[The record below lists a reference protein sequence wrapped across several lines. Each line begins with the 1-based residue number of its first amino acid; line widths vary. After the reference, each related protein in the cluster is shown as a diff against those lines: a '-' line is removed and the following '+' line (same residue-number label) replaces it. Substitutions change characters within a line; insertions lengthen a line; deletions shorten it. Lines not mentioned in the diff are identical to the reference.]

1 MNTFGKRFALSSFG
15 ESHGVA
21 IGGVIDGMPSNVE
34 INLEFLQNEMSKR
47 KPGGK
52 YATNRKEDD
61 ELRILSGVF
70 EENGKL
76 FSTGASIGFVIEN
89 TSQHSKDYENIKE
102 LFRPGH
108 GDFGYFA
115 KWGIRDHRGGGRA
128 SARETAVRVAGGA
141 FAGLLLNHFGIE
153 VKSGVLSVGEIGVGS
168 VGESGVSSGSELL
181 GAVDFENAENSEIF
195 ALLPECEASQ
205 KELIKSCKD
214 SGESVGASV
223 LSVAKGLFAGLGE
236 PMYDKL
242 DSKIAEAMMSIN
254 GVKAVEIGAGVAAS
268 KLRGSE
274 NNDELLPAGRGG
286 KNNDEFLAA
295 GNGSKNNDEL
305 LPAGNGEFGAMRAEF
320 GSNNAGG
327 VLAGISSGADLVVLS
342 HFKPTPSIFS
352 EQRTINKRGEAVK
365 FALVGR
371 HDPCIGVRGSVVA
384 TAMMRLVLA
393 DMLLLG
399 ASSRLEMLKRAWS
412 FA

>member
-115 KWGIRDHRGGGRA
+115 KWGIRDYRGGGRA
-128 SARETAVRVAGGA
+128 SARETAIRVAGGA
-141 FAGLLLNHFGIE
+141 FAQLLLNHFGIE

-168 VGESGVSSGSELL
+168 VGESGVSSGYAEIL

-274 NNDELLPAGRGG
+274 NNDELLPASRGS

-295 GNGSKNNDEL
+295 SK
-305 LPAGNGEFGAMRAEF
+305 GEFGAMRAEF

-352 EQRTINKRGEAVK
+352 EQKTINKRGEAVK

>member
-128 SARETAVRVAGGA
+128 SARETAIRVAGGA
-141 FAGLLLNHFGIE
+141 FAQLLLNHFGIE
-153 VKSGVLSVGEIGVGS
+153 VKSGVLSVGEIGRVEG
-168 VGESGVSSGSELL
+168 GYAERL
-181 GAVDFENAENSEIF
+181 GAVDFENARNSEIF

-274 NNDELLPAGRGG
+274 NNDELLPA
-286 KNNDEFLAA
+286 
-295 GNGSKNNDEL
+295 SK
-305 LPAGNGEFGAMRAEF
+305 GEFGAMRAEF

>member
-115 KWGIRDHRGGGRA
+115 KWGIRDYRGGGRA
-128 SARETAVRVAGGA
+128 SARETAIRVAGGA
-141 FAGLLLNHFGIE
+141 FAQLLLNHFGIE

-168 VGESGVSSGSELL
+168 VSSGYAELL
-181 GAVDFENAENSEIF
+181 GAVDFENARNSEIF

-242 DSKIAEAMMSIN
+242 DSKIAEAMMNIN

-268 KLRGSE
+268 RLWGSE
-274 NNDELLPAGRGG
+274 
-286 KNNDEFLAA
+286 
-295 GNGSKNNDEL
+295 NNDEL

>member
-115 KWGIRDHRGGGRA
+115 KWGIRDYRGGGRA

-141 FAGLLLNHFGIE
+141 FAQLLLNHFGIE

-168 VGESGVSSGSELL
+168 VSSGYAELL

-274 NNDELLPAGRGG
+274 NNDELLPAGNGG
-286 KNNDEFLAA
+286 
-295 GNGSKNNDEL
+295 
-305 LPAGNGEFGAMRAEF
+305 FGAMRAEF
-320 GSNNAGG
+320 SSNNAGG

>member
-34 INLEFLQNEMSKR
+34 INIEFLQAEMSKR

-61 ELRILSGVF
+61 ELCILSGVF

-141 FAGLLLNHFGIE
+141 FAGLLLKHFGIE
-153 VKSGVLSVGEIGVGS
+153 VKSGVLSVGEIGRAEG
-168 VGESGVSSGSELL
+168 GYAELL

-242 DSKIAEAMMSIN
+242 DSKIAEAMMNIN

-268 KLRGSE
+268 RLRGSE
-274 NNDELLPAGRGG
+274 NNDELLPAGNGG
-286 KNNDEFLAA
+286 
-295 GNGSKNNDEL
+295 
-305 LPAGNGEFGAMRAEF
+305 FGAMRAEF

-352 EQRTINKRGEAVK
+352 EQKTINKRGEAVK

>member
-141 FAGLLLNHFGIE
+141 FAQLLLNHFGIE

-168 VGESGVSSGSELL
+168 VGESGVSSGYAEIL
-181 GAVDFENAENSEIF
+181 GAVDFENARNSEIF

-274 NNDELLPAGRGG
+274 NNDELLPA
-286 KNNDEFLAA
+286 
-295 GNGSKNNDEL
+295 SK
-305 LPAGNGEFGAMRAEF
+305 GEFGAMRAEF

>member
-1 MNTFGKRFALSSFG
+1 MNTFGKRFALRSFG

-34 INLEFLQNEMSKR
+34 INLEFLQAEMSKR

-141 FAGLLLNHFGIE
+141 FAQLLLNHFGIE
-153 VKSGVLSVGEIGVGS
+153 VKSGVLSVGEIGVS
-168 VGESGVSSGSELL
+168 SVSSWYAELL

-242 DSKIAEAMMSIN
+242 DSKIAEAMMNIN

-274 NNDELLPAGRGG
+274 NNDELLPA
-286 KNNDEFLAA
+286 
-295 GNGSKNNDEL
+295 SK
-305 LPAGNGEFGAMRAEF
+305 GEFGAMRAEF

>member
-141 FAGLLLNHFGIE
+141 FAQLLLNHFGIE

-168 VGESGVSSGSELL
+168 VPSGSELL
-181 GAVDFENAENSEIF
+181 GAVDFENARNSEIF

-274 NNDELLPAGRGG
+274 NNDE
-286 KNNDEFLAA
+286 FLAA
-295 GNGSKNNDEL
+295 GK
-305 LPAGNGEFGAMRAEF
+305 GEFGAMRAEF

>member
-61 ELRILSGVF
+61 KLRILSGVF

-115 KWGIRDHRGGGRA
+115 KWGIRDYRGGGRA

-141 FAGLLLNHFGIE
+141 FAQLLLNHFGIE
-153 VKSGVLSVGEIGVGS
+153 VKSGVLSVGEIGVGR
-168 VGESGVSSGSELL
+168 VGESGVSSGYAELL
-181 GAVDFENAENSEIF
+181 GAVDFENARNSEIF

-274 NNDELLPAGRGG
+274 NNDELLPAG
-286 KNNDEFLAA
+286 K
-295 GNGSKNNDEL
+295 GSKNNDEL
-305 LPAGNGEFGAMRAEF
+305 LLAGNGEVGAMRAEF

>member
-21 IGGVIDGMPSNVE
+21 IGGMIDGMPSNVE

-115 KWGIRDHRGGGRA
+115 KWGIRDYRGGGRA

-153 VKSGVLSVGEIGVGS
+153 VKSGVLSVGEIGASSVGS
-168 VGESGVSSGSELL
+168 VSSGYADLL
-181 GAVDFENAENSEIF
+181 EAVDFENARNSEIF

-274 NNDELLPAGRGG
+274 NNDELLPA
-286 KNNDEFLAA
+286 
-295 GNGSKNNDEL
+295 SK
-305 LPAGNGEFGAMRAEF
+305 GEFGAMKAEF

-384 TAMMRLVLA
+384 TAMIRLVLA

>member
-128 SARETAVRVAGGA
+128 SARETAIRVAGGA
-141 FAGLLLNHFGIE
+141 FAQLLLNHFGIE
-153 VKSGVLSVGEIGVGS
+153 VKSGVLSVGEIGVSS
-168 VGESGVSSGSELL
+168 VGESGVSSGYAELL
-181 GAVDFENAENSEIF
+181 GAVDFENARNSEIF

-242 DSKIAEAMMSIN
+242 DSKIAEAMMNIN

-274 NNDELLPAGRGG
+274 NNDE
-286 KNNDEFLAA
+286 F
-295 GNGSKNNDEL
+295 
-305 LPAGNGEFGAMRAEF
+305 LPAGNGGFGAMRAEF

>member
-115 KWGIRDHRGGGRA
+115 KWGIRDYRGGGRA

-141 FAGLLLNHFGIE
+141 FAQLLLNHFGIE
-153 VKSGVLSVGEIGVGS
+153 VKSGVLSVGEIGRV
-168 VGESGVSSGSELL
+168 ESGSELL
-181 GAVDFENAENSEIF
+181 GAVDFENARNSEIF

-274 NNDELLPAGRGG
+274 NNDEFLPAS
-286 KNNDEFLAA
+286 K
-295 GNGSKNNDEL
+295 GSKNNDEL
-305 LPAGNGEFGAMRAEF
+305 LPAGKGEFGAMRAEF

-352 EQRTINKRGEAVK
+352 EQKTINKRGEAVK

-371 HDPCIGVRGSVVA
+371 HDPCIGVRGSVVV

>member
-61 ELRILSGVF
+61 KLRILSGVF

-115 KWGIRDHRGGGRA
+115 KWGIRDYRGGGRA

-141 FAGLLLNHFGIE
+141 FAQLLLNHFGIE

-168 VGESGVSSGSELL
+168 VSSGYAELL
-181 GAVDFENAENSEIF
+181 EAVDFENARNSEIF
-195 ALLPECEASQ
+195 ALLPKCEASQ

-268 KLRGSE
+268 KL
-274 NNDELLPAGRGG
+274 L
-286 KNNDEFLAA
+286 
-295 GNGSKNNDEL
+295 GSKNNDEL
-305 LPAGNGEFGAMRAEF
+305 LPASNGRFGCVRAEF

-371 HDPCIGVRGSVVA
+371 HDPCIGVRGSVVV
-384 TAMMRLVLA
+384 TSMMRLVLA

>member
-115 KWGIRDHRGGGRA
+115 KWGIRDYRGGGRA
-128 SARETAVRVAGGA
+128 SARETAIRVAGGA
-141 FAGLLLNHFGIE
+141 FAQLLLNHFGIE

-168 VGESGVSSGSELL
+168 VSSGYAELL
-181 GAVDFENAENSEIF
+181 GAVDFENARNSEIF

-242 DSKIAEAMMSIN
+242 DSKIAEAMMNIN

-274 NNDELLPAGRGG
+274 NNDELLPA
-286 KNNDEFLAA
+286 
-295 GNGSKNNDEL
+295 SK
-305 LPAGNGEFGAMRAEF
+305 GEFGAIRAEF

>member
-141 FAGLLLNHFGIE
+141 FAQLLLNHFGIE
-153 VKSGVLSVGEIGVGS
+153 VKSGVLSVGEIGRAEG
-168 VGESGVSSGSELL
+168 GYAELL
-181 GAVDFENAENSEIF
+181 GTVDFENAENSEIF

-242 DSKIAEAMMSIN
+242 DSKIAEAMMNIN

-274 NNDELLPAGRGG
+274 NNDELLPAGNGG
-286 KNNDEFLAA
+286 
-295 GNGSKNNDEL
+295 
-305 LPAGNGEFGAMRAEF
+305 FGAMRAEF

>member
-34 INLEFLQNEMSKR
+34 INLEFLQAEMSKR

-61 ELRILSGVF
+61 KLRILSGVF

-128 SARETAVRVAGGA
+128 SARETAIRVAGGA
-141 FAGLLLNHFGIE
+141 FAQLLLNHFGIE
-153 VKSGVLSVGEIGVGS
+153 VKSGVLSVGEIGRAEG
-168 VGESGVSSGSELL
+168 GYAELL

-254 GVKAVEIGAGVAAS
+254 GVKAVEIGAGVVAS
-268 KLRGSE
+268 RLRGSE
-274 NNDELLPAGRGG
+274 NNDELLPAGRGS

-295 GNGSKNNDEL
+295 GNG
-305 LPAGNGEFGAMRAEF
+305 GFGAMKAEF

>member
-21 IGGVIDGMPSNVE
+21 IGGVLDGMPSNVE

-115 KWGIRDHRGGGRA
+115 KWGIRDYRGGGRA
-128 SARETAVRVAGGA
+128 SARETAIRVAGGA
-141 FAGLLLNHFGIE
+141 FAKLLLNHFGIE
-153 VKSGVLSVGEIGVGS
+153 VKSGVLSVGEIGVS
-168 VGESGVSSGSELL
+168 SVSSWYAELL

-242 DSKIAEAMMSIN
+242 DSKIAEAMMNIN
-254 GVKAVEIGAGVAAS
+254 GVKAVEIGAGAAAS

-274 NNDELLPAGRGG
+274 NNDELLPASNGG
-286 KNNDEFLAA
+286 
-295 GNGSKNNDEL
+295 
-305 LPAGNGEFGAMRAEF
+305 FGAIRAEF

>member
-34 INLEFLQNEMSKR
+34 INLEFLQTEMSKR

-115 KWGIRDHRGGGRA
+115 KWGIRDYRGGGRA

-168 VGESGVSSGSELL
+168 VSSGYAELL

-195 ALLPECEASQ
+195 ALLPECEARQ

-236 PMYDKL
+236 PIYDKL
-242 DSKIAEAMMSIN
+242 DSKIAEAMMNIN

-274 NNDELLPAGRGG
+274 NNDELLPAG
-286 KNNDEFLAA
+286 K
-295 GNGSKNNDEL
+295 
-305 LPAGNGEFGAMRAEF
+305 GEFGAMRAEF

-327 VLAGISSGADLVVLS
+327 VLAGISSGDDLVVLS

>member
-115 KWGIRDHRGGGRA
+115 KWGIRDYRGGGRA
-128 SARETAVRVAGGA
+128 SARETAIRVAGGA
-141 FAGLLLNHFGIE
+141 FAQLLLNHFGIE
-153 VKSGVLSVGEIGVGS
+153 VKSGVLSVGEIGRAEG
-168 VGESGVSSGSELL
+168 GYAELL
-181 GAVDFENAENSEIF
+181 GTVDFENAENSEIF
-195 ALLPECEASQ
+195 ALLPECETSQ

-268 KLRGSE
+268 RLRGSE
-274 NNDELLPAGRGG
+274 NNDELLPAGNGG
-286 KNNDEFLAA
+286 
-295 GNGSKNNDEL
+295 
-305 LPAGNGEFGAMRAEF
+305 FGAMRAEF

-352 EQRTINKRGEAVK
+352 EQKTINKRGEAVK

-371 HDPCIGVRGSVVA
+371 HDPCVGVRGSVVA

>member
-141 FAGLLLNHFGIE
+141 FAQLLLNHFGIE

-168 VGESGVSSGSELL
+168 VSSGYAEIL
-181 GAVDFENAENSEIF
+181 GAVDFENARNSEIF

-274 NNDELLPAGRGG
+274 NNDELLPAGRLRGS
-286 KNNDEFLAA
+286 KNNDEFL
-295 GNGSKNNDEL
+295 
-305 LPAGNGEFGAMRAEF
+305 PAGKGEFGAMRAEF

-371 HDPCIGVRGSVVA
+371 HDPCIGVRGSVVV

>member
-128 SARETAVRVAGGA
+128 SARETAIRVAGGA
-141 FAGLLLNHFGIE
+141 FAQLLLNHFGIE
-153 VKSGVLSVGEIGVGS
+153 VKSGVLSVGEIG
-168 VGESGVSSGSELL
+168 ESGVSSGYAELL
-181 GAVDFENAENSEIF
+181 GAVDFENARNSEIF

-242 DSKIAEAMMSIN
+242 DSKIAEAMMNIN
-254 GVKAVEIGAGVAAS
+254 GVKAVEIGAGVTAS

-274 NNDELLPAGRGG
+274 NNDELLPAGNGG
-286 KNNDEFLAA
+286 
-295 GNGSKNNDEL
+295 
-305 LPAGNGEFGAMRAEF
+305 FGAMKAEF

-384 TAMMRLVLA
+384 MAMMRLVLA

>member
-34 INLEFLQNEMSKR
+34 INLEFLQAEMSKR

-115 KWGIRDHRGGGRA
+115 KWGIRDYRGGGRA
-128 SARETAVRVAGGA
+128 SARETAIRVAGGA
-141 FAGLLLNHFGIE
+141 FAQLLLNHFGIE
-153 VKSGVLSVGEIGVGS
+153 VKSGVLSVGEIGRAEG
-168 VGESGVSSGSELL
+168 GYAELL

-274 NNDELLPAGRGG
+274 NNDELLPAGR
-286 KNNDEFLAA
+286 LR
-295 GNGSKNNDEL
+295 GSENNDEL
-305 LPAGNGEFGAMRAEF
+305 LPASKGEFGAMRAEF

-327 VLAGISSGADLVVLS
+327 VLAGISSGADMVVLS

>member
-128 SARETAVRVAGGA
+128 SARETAIRVAGGA
-141 FAGLLLNHFGIE
+141 FAQLLLNHFGIE

-168 VGESGVSSGSELL
+168 VGESGVSSGYAELL

-195 ALLPECEASQ
+195 TLLPECEANQ

-242 DSKIAEAMMSIN
+242 DSKIAEAMMNIN

-274 NNDELLPAGRGG
+274 NNDELLPA
-286 KNNDEFLAA
+286 
-295 GNGSKNNDEL
+295 SK
-305 LPAGNGEFGAMRAEF
+305 GEFGAMRAEF

>member
-115 KWGIRDHRGGGRA
+115 KWGIRDYRGGGRA
-128 SARETAVRVAGGA
+128 SARETAIRVAGGA
-141 FAGLLLNHFGIE
+141 FAQLLLNHFGIE
-153 VKSGVLSVGEIGVGS
+153 VKSGVLSVGEIGRVEG
-168 VGESGVSSGSELL
+168 GYAELL
-181 GAVDFENAENSEIF
+181 GAVDFENARNSEIF

-274 NNDELLPAGRGG
+274 NNDELLPAGR
-286 KNNDEFLAA
+286 LR
-295 GNGSKNNDEL
+295 GSENNDEL
-305 LPAGNGEFGAMRAEF
+305 VPASKGEFGAMMAEF

>member
-115 KWGIRDHRGGGRA
+115 KWGIRDYRGGGRA

-153 VKSGVLSVGEIGVGS
+153 VKSGVLSVGEIGRAEG
-168 VGESGVSSGSELL
+168 GYAELL

-242 DSKIAEAMMSIN
+242 DSKIAEAMMNIN

-274 NNDELLPAGRGG
+274 NNDELLPA
-286 KNNDEFLAA
+286 
-295 GNGSKNNDEL
+295 SK
-305 LPAGNGEFGAMRAEF
+305 GEFGAMRAEF

>member
-34 INLEFLQNEMSKR
+34 INLEFLQAEMSKR

-141 FAGLLLNHFGIE
+141 FAQLLLNHFGIE
-153 VKSGVLSVGEIGVGS
+153 VKSGVLSVGEIGRAEG
-168 VGESGVSSGSELL
+168 GYAELL
-181 GAVDFENAENSEIF
+181 GTVDFENAENSEIF

-242 DSKIAEAMMSIN
+242 DSKIAEAMMNIN

-274 NNDELLPAGRGG
+274 NNDELLPAGNGG
-286 KNNDEFLAA
+286 
-295 GNGSKNNDEL
+295 
-305 LPAGNGEFGAMRAEF
+305 FGAMRAEF

>member
-1 MNTFGKRFALSSFG
+1 MNTFRKRFALSSFG
-15 ESHGVA
+15 ESHGIA

-34 INLEFLQNEMSKR
+34 INLEFLQTEMSKR

-115 KWGIRDHRGGGRA
+115 KWGIRDYRGGGRA
-128 SARETAVRVAGGA
+128 SARETAIRVAGGA
-141 FAGLLLNHFGIE
+141 FAQLLLNHFGIE
-153 VKSGVLSVGEIGVGS
+153 VKSGVLSVGEIGRAEG
-168 VGESGVSSGSELL
+168 GYAELL
-181 GAVDFENAENSEIF
+181 GAVDFENARNSEIF

-236 PMYDKL
+236 PIYDKL
-242 DSKIAEAMMSIN
+242 DSKIAEAMMNIN
-254 GVKAVEIGAGVAAS
+254 GVKAVEIGAGAAAS

-274 NNDELLPAGRGG
+274 NNDELLPA
-286 KNNDEFLAA
+286 
-295 GNGSKNNDEL
+295 SK
-305 LPAGNGEFGAMRAEF
+305 GEFGAMRAEF

>member
-34 INLEFLQNEMSKR
+34 INLEFLQAEMSKR

-128 SARETAVRVAGGA
+128 SARETAIRVAGGA
-141 FAGLLLNHFGIE
+141 FAQLLLNHFGIE
-153 VKSGVLSVGEIGVGS
+153 VKSGVLSVGEIGRAEG
-168 VGESGVSSGSELL
+168 GYAELL

-274 NNDELLPAGRGG
+274 NNDELLPA
-286 KNNDEFLAA
+286 
-295 GNGSKNNDEL
+295 SK
-305 LPAGNGEFGAMRAEF
+305 GEFGAMRAEF

>member
-34 INLEFLQNEMSKR
+34 INLEFLQAEMSKR

-115 KWGIRDHRGGGRA
+115 KWGIRDYRGGGRA
-128 SARETAVRVAGGA
+128 SARETAIRVAGGA
-141 FAGLLLNHFGIE
+141 FAQLLLNHFGIE

-168 VGESGVSSGSELL
+168 VSSGYAELL

-274 NNDELLPAGRGG
+274 NNDELLPTSR
-286 KNNDEFLAA
+286 LR
-295 GNGSKNNDEL
+295 GSKNNDEL
-305 LPAGNGEFGAMRAEF
+305 LAAGKGEFGAMKAEF

>member
-128 SARETAVRVAGGA
+128 SARETAIRVAGGA

-153 VKSGVLSVGEIGVGS
+153 VKSGVLSVGEIGRAEG
-168 VGESGVSSGSELL
+168 GYAELL

-242 DSKIAEAMMSIN
+242 DSKIAEAMMNIN

-274 NNDELLPAGRGG
+274 NNDELLPAGR
-286 KNNDEFLAA
+286 LR
-295 GNGSKNNDEL
+295 GSENNDEL
-305 LPAGNGEFGAMRAEF
+305 LPASKGEFGAMRAEF

>member
-128 SARETAVRVAGGA
+128 SARETAIRVAGGA
-141 FAGLLLNHFGIE
+141 FAQLLLNHFGIE
-153 VKSGVLSVGEIGVGS
+153 VKSGVLSVGEIGVS
-168 VGESGVSSGSELL
+168 SVSSWYAELL

-195 ALLPECEASQ
+195 TLLPECEASQ

-268 KLRGSE
+268 RLRGSE
-274 NNDELLPAGRGG
+274 NNDELLPASNGG
-286 KNNDEFLAA
+286 
-295 GNGSKNNDEL
+295 
-305 LPAGNGEFGAMRAEF
+305 FGAMRVEF

>member
-115 KWGIRDHRGGGRA
+115 KWGIRDYRGGGRA
-128 SARETAVRVAGGA
+128 SARETAIRVAGGA
-141 FAGLLLNHFGIE
+141 FAQLLLNHFGIE
-153 VKSGVLSVGEIGVGS
+153 VKSGVLSVGEIGVSS
-168 VGESGVSSGSELL
+168 VGESGVSSGYAELL
-181 GAVDFENAENSEIF
+181 GAVDFENARNSEIF

-242 DSKIAEAMMSIN
+242 DSKIAEAMMNIN

-274 NNDELLPAGRGG
+274 NNDELLPASNGG
-286 KNNDEFLAA
+286 
-295 GNGSKNNDEL
+295 
-305 LPAGNGEFGAMRAEF
+305 FGAMRAEF

>member
-115 KWGIRDHRGGGRA
+115 KWGIRDYRGGGRA
-128 SARETAVRVAGGA
+128 SARETAIRVAGGA
-141 FAGLLLNHFGIE
+141 FAQLLLNHFGIE

-168 VGESGVSSGSELL
+168 VSSGYAELL
-181 GAVDFENAENSEIF
+181 GAVDFENARNSEIF

-274 NNDELLPAGRGG
+274 NNDELLPASRLRGG

-295 GNGSKNNDEL
+295 GNG
-305 LPAGNGEFGAMRAEF
+305 GFGAMRAEF

>member
-34 INLEFLQNEMSKR
+34 INLEFLQAEMSKR

-115 KWGIRDHRGGGRA
+115 KWGIRDYRGGGRA
-128 SARETAVRVAGGA
+128 SARETAIRVAGGA
-141 FAGLLLNHFGIE
+141 FAQLLLNHFGIE
-153 VKSGVLSVGEIGVGS
+153 VKSGVLSVGEIGVS
-168 VGESGVSSGSELL
+168 SVSSWYAELL

-274 NNDELLPAGRGG
+274 NNDELLPTSR
-286 KNNDEFLAA
+286 LR
-295 GNGSKNNDEL
+295 GSKNNDEL
-305 LPAGNGEFGAMRAEF
+305 LPASNGGFGAMRAEF

>member
-141 FAGLLLNHFGIE
+141 FAQLLLNHFGIE
-153 VKSGVLSVGEIGVGS
+153 VKSGVLSVGEIGVG
-168 VGESGVSSGSELL
+168 GVSSGYAELL

-242 DSKIAEAMMSIN
+242 DSKIAEAMMNIN

-274 NNDELLPAGRGG
+274 NNDELLPASNGG
-286 KNNDEFLAA
+286 VGAMRA
-295 GNGSKNNDEL
+295 
-305 LPAGNGEFGAMRAEF
+305 EFGAMRAEF

>member
-15 ESHGVA
+15 ESHGAA

-128 SARETAVRVAGGA
+128 SARETAIRVAGGA

-153 VKSGVLSVGEIGVGS
+153 VKSGVLSVGEIGRAEG
-168 VGESGVSSGSELL
+168 GYAELL
-181 GAVDFENAENSEIF
+181 GAVDFENARNSEIF

-274 NNDELLPAGRGG
+274 NNDELLPAGRLRGG

-295 GNGSKNNDEL
+295 GK
-305 LPAGNGEFGAMRAEF
+305 GEFGAMRAEF

-352 EQRTINKRGEAVK
+352 EQKTINKRGEAVK

>member
-34 INLEFLQNEMSKR
+34 INIEFLQAEMSKR

-115 KWGIRDHRGGGRA
+115 KWGIRDYRGGGRA
-128 SARETAVRVAGGA
+128 SARETAIRVAGGA

-153 VKSGVLSVGEIGVGS
+153 VKSGVLSVGEIG
-168 VGESGVSSGSELL
+168 ESGVSSGYAEIL

-205 KELIKSCKD
+205 KELIKSCKN

-242 DSKIAEAMMSIN
+242 DSKIAEAMMNIN

-274 NNDELLPAGRGG
+274 NNDELLPAGNGG
-286 KNNDEFLAA
+286 
-295 GNGSKNNDEL
+295 
-305 LPAGNGEFGAMRAEF
+305 FGAMRAEF

>member
-141 FAGLLLNHFGIE
+141 FAQLLLNHFGIE

-168 VGESGVSSGSELL
+168 VPSGYAEIL

-274 NNDELLPAGRGG
+274 NNDELLPA
-286 KNNDEFLAA
+286 
-295 GNGSKNNDEL
+295 SK
-305 LPAGNGEFGAMRAEF
+305 GEFGAMRAEF

-352 EQRTINKRGEAVK
+352 EQRTINKRGEEVK

>member
-128 SARETAVRVAGGA
+128 SARETAIRVAGGA

-153 VKSGVLSVGEIGVGS
+153 VKSGVLSVGEIGRAEG
-168 VGESGVSSGSELL
+168 GYAELL

-195 ALLPECEASQ
+195 ALLPECEANQ

-242 DSKIAEAMMSIN
+242 DSKIAEAMMNIN

-274 NNDELLPAGRGG
+274 NNDELLPASNGG
-286 KNNDEFLAA
+286 
-295 GNGSKNNDEL
+295 
-305 LPAGNGEFGAMRAEF
+305 FGAMRAEF

>member
-70 EENGKL
+70 EENGKI

-115 KWGIRDHRGGGRA
+115 KWGIRDYRGGGRA
-128 SARETAVRVAGGA
+128 SARETAIRVAGGA
-141 FAGLLLNHFGIE
+141 FAQLLLNHFGIE
-153 VKSGVLSVGEIGVGS
+153 VKSGVLSVGEIGRV
-168 VGESGVSSGSELL
+168 ESGSELL
-181 GAVDFENAENSEIF
+181 GAVDFENARNSEIF

-242 DSKIAEAMMSIN
+242 DRKIAEAMMSIN

-274 NNDELLPAGRGG
+274 NNDELLPASNGG
-286 KNNDEFLAA
+286 
-295 GNGSKNNDEL
+295 
-305 LPAGNGEFGAMRAEF
+305 FGAMRVEF

-371 HDPCIGVRGSVVA
+371 HDPCIGVRGSVVV